1 MSISDLGFDVLA
13 SYGSP
18 RAERIA
24 TFGSLAAVLGYS
36 VGRKLGA
43 ATAPSTLVAAALGY
57 LGATA
62 VDTTKSPEN
71 KSGEM
76 DWSGVKVSLNLTEA
90 VILPITGGAA
100 LAMSKDPELRK
111 DGFGLM
117 GVGAVGALITY
128 LAIQKKS

>member
-1 MSISDLGFDVLA
+1 MSTSDLGYEFLA
-13 SYGSP
+13 SLGSP
-18 RAERIA
+18 RSERVA
-24 TFGSLAAVLGYS
+24 TLGSLAAVLGYS
-36 VGRKLGA
+36 AGRQLGA
-43 ATAPSTLVAAALGY
+43 GTAPSTAIAAVLGY
-57 LGATA
+57 LGAKAADSTNP
-62 VDTTKSPEN
+62 PEN

-100 LAMSKDPELRK
+100 LAMSNDPELRK

>member
-1 MSISDLGFDVLA
+1 MSTSDLGFEFLA
-13 SYGSP
+13 SLDSSRP
-18 RAERIA
+18 ERIA
-24 TFGSLAAVLGYS
+24 TLGSLAAVLGYS
-36 VGRKLGA
+36 AGRQLGVK
-43 ATAPSTLVAAALGY
+43 TAPSTLIAAALGY
-57 LGATA
+57 LGAKA
-62 VDTTKSPEN
+62 ADSSKPLEN

-76 DWSGVKVSLNLTEA
+76 DWSDVKVSLNLTEA

>member
-1 MSISDLGFDVLA
+1 MSISDVGFEVLVDL
-13 SYGSP
+13 GSP
-18 RAERIA
+18 RAERVA
-24 TFGSLAAVLGYS
+24 TAGSLAAVLGYS
-36 VGRKLGA
+36 VGRELGA
-43 ATAPSTLVAAALGY
+43 GTGASTAIAAALAY
-57 LGATA
+57 LGSTA
-62 VDTTKSPEN
+62 VDTSSSPDF

-76 DWSGVKVSLNLTEA
+76 DWAGVKISLNLTEA